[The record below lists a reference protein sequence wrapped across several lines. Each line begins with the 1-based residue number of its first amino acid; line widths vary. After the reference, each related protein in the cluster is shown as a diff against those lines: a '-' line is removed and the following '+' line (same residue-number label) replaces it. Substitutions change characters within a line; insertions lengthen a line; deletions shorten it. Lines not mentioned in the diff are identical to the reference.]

1 MRNPFGWDLP
11 AGAAGDPRAPWN
23 EPDDEHHPDC
33 PQSIEYD
40 EDDIK
45 CFHCEEKMGEGVC
58 YLYDW
63 FHHKVAEVLRH
74 IWFLKGLSTKGHC
87 EPDTECRCEEL
98 GWFDEDEPD
107 YDPFD

>member
-1 MRNPFGWDLP
+1 MRDNLGWDLP
-11 AGAAGDPRAPWN
+11 AGAAGDPNAPWN
-23 EPDDEHHPDC
+23 QSEEHHPRC
-33 PQSIEYD
+33 PQH
-40 EDDIK
+40 EDYPEEEVK
-45 CFHCEEKMGEGVC
+45 CFHCEESIHKGVC

-63 FHHKVAEVLRH
+63 FGYRMGQLLRH
-74 IWFLKGLSTKGHC
+74 IPFLKGLAIHGHC